1 VDLQLLD
8 QTPARPMTPGEQDT
22 AKQFYEAV
30 QAMTRTSERSLQ
42 ASARRIGVSELGFC
56 SEKMRRV
63 LKGET
68 AEAKDMTKAFVGT
81 ALGDHIEA
89 AIVKVYPRLIRQSEV
104 TITLV
109 GDSGTY
115 TIGGHPDLVDP
126 DNGIL
131 LDVKT
136 VNGLRIV
143 QRTGPSQ
150 QQQFQRH
157 CYAKAA
163 HQAGFF
169 ADDIGLSQVQVGNV
183 WFDRSAEEVEPY
195 VQMEPYDE
203 RVVEAATQWL
213 DDVVYAYRHDEEARK
228 EPPIA
233 MCAKTCGFYLD
244 CRAGRGGPQGLLEDR
259 ETVSAV
265 QMYQEALNLERE
277 ARTMKNQAKIALNG
291 VEGSTGHYTVK
302 WTKVN
307 GGPVSY
313 FREPYQKLDIRKVR

>member
-1 VDLQLLD
+1 MDLQLLD
-8 QTPARPMTPGEQDT
+8 QTPARPMTPGEQDC
-22 AKQFYEAV
+22 AKSFYEAV
-30 QAMTRTSERSLQ
+30 QSMTKNTERSLQ
-42 ASARRIGVSELGFC
+42 ASARKIGVSELGFC
-56 SEKMRRV
+56 SEKLRRV
-63 LKGET
+63 LNGET
-68 AEAKDMTKAFVGT
+68 AEERDKTAAFIGT
-81 ALGDHIEA
+81 ALGDHIEQ
-89 AIVKVYPRLIRQSEV
+89 AIVSAYPHLIRQSEV
-104 TITLV
+104 AITLQ
-109 GDSGTY
+109 GDQGTF
-115 TIGGHPDLVDP
+115 TIGGHPDLIDP
-126 DNGIL
+126 IDGIV

-136 VNGLRIV
+136 VNGLRMV

-163 HQAGFF
+163 HSAGMFE
-169 ADDIGLSQVQVGNV
+169 DGLSLTDVRVGNI

-213 DDVVYAYRHDEEARK
+213 DDVVYAYRQGEEARK

-244 CRAGRGGPQGLLEDR
+244 CRAGRGGPQGLLEDN
-259 ETVSAV
+259 ETLVAV
-265 QMYQEALNLERE
+265 QMYQEALDLERE
-277 ARTMKNQAKIALNG
+277 ARKMKNQAKIALNG

-313 FREPYQKLDIRKVR
+313 YREPYMKLDIRKVR

>member
-1 VDLQLLD
+1 MDLQLLD
-8 QTPARPMTPGEQDT
+8 QTPARPMTPNEQDT

-30 QAMTRTSERSLQ
+30 QSMTMNTERSLQ
-42 ASARRIGVSELGFC
+42 ASARKIGVSELGFC
-56 SEKMRRV
+56 SEKLRRI
-63 LKGET
+63 LNGET
-68 AEAKDMTKAFVGT
+68 AEQRDKTAAFIGT
-81 ALGDHIEA
+81 ALGDHIEQA
-89 AIVKVYPRLIRQSEV
+89 ALAAFPWMIRQSEV
-104 TITLV
+104 TITMV
-109 GDSGTY
+109 GDQGTFA
-115 TIGGHPDLVDP
+115 IGGHPDLIDP
-126 DNGIL
+126 AGTL

-136 VNGLRIV
+136 VNGLRMV

-163 HQAGFF
+163 HAAGLFH
-169 ADDIGLSQVQVGNV
+169 DEVRLEDVMVGNV

-213 DDVVYAYRHDEEARK
+213 DDVVYAYRQGEEARK

-244 CRAGRGGPQGLLEDR
+244 CRAGRGGPQGLLEDS
-259 ETVSAV
+259 ETLVAV
-265 QMYQEALNLERE
+265 QMYQEALDLERE
-277 ARTMKNQAKIALNG
+277 ARKMKNQAKIALNG
-291 VEGSTGHYTVK
+291 VEGSTGHFTVK

-313 FREPYQKLDIRKVR
+313 YREPYMKLDIRKVR